1 MAPTSKTCSHCG
13 RLNAAGDNRCSRCE
27 RRLPSAWESAIAA
40 HWSSL
45 LGKGTGA
52 TTLFVVLSL
61 AVYVALTLGGHGP
74 MQPVSPRQ
82 ALRWGALA
90 GELGQSQPWRYLS
103 AIFVHFTLLHVA
115 FNLLALVS
123 FGRSLEQVIGS
134 ARFAALLLLSGVGG
148 FVLSEFWYTFQ
159 PLTGGM
165 SGGIFGLLGAEVGL
179 RYAGRDEAW
188 KKSAISA
195 FGYAAVAYLL
205 PGQSVNNAAHVG
217 GLLVGAAFG
226 WVLFRAGWN
235 LRADRAFGILAALL
249 LVLTIGALAHG
260 GLG

>member
-1 MAPTSKTCSHCG
+1 M
-13 RLNAAGDNRCSRCE
+13 
-27 RRLPSAWESAIAA
+27 
-40 HWSSL
+40 
-45 LGKGTGA
+45 
-52 TTLFVVLSL
+52 LFLVLSL
-61 AVYVALTLGGHGP
+61 AVYLALIFGGRGLL
-74 MQPVSPRQ
+74 QPVSAER
-82 ALRWGALA
+82 AVRWGALG
-90 GELGQSQPWRYLS
+90 GELGRSEPWRYLS

-123 FGRSLEQVIGS
+123 FGRSLEQAIGA
-134 ARFAALLLLSGVGG
+134 ARFAVLLLLSGIGG

-179 RYAGRDEAW
+179 RYAGRDVAW

-195 FGYAAVAYLL
+195 LGYGVAAALL
-205 PGQSVNNAAHVG
+205 PGQSVNNAAHFG
-217 GLLVGAAFG
+217 GLIVGAAFG

-249 LVLTIGALAHG
+249 LLATVGAIAHG
-260 GLG
+260 WLAYT